1 MASPAQITANR
12 ANAKN
17 STGPVT
23 DEGKQRSSRNST
35 SHGLTSKEVSMPAG
49 LAAEFEALRA
59 GLQADLNPET
69 PIQVVFFNQALSAA
83 WLQFRCDRAE
93 AELDSRVSEPGL
105 DPLLDPSLAPTIR
118 TIHRTRAQ
126 AVKHLSK
133 AIAELRKIQTEQQY
147 RWASMPEAD
156 GYVTEGLGLADW
168 KTINEKMKNEA
179 KARLEIMLNAQ
190 PLPRPEP
197 AARKTATPP
206 VPAVQPREHPDS
218 PFLTVCLEELRRMN
232 GNEKTNPIVFAPAA

>member
-1 MASPAQITANR
+1 MASVAQITANR
-12 ANAKN
+12 VNAKN

-23 DEGKQRSSRNST
+23 EEGKLRAARNST
-35 SHGLTSKEVSMPAG
+35 SHGLTSKDVSIPAG

-59 GLQADLNPET
+59 GLQTDLNPET

-105 DPLLDPSLAPTIR
+105 DPLLDPNLEPTIR

-133 AIAELRKIQTEQQY
+133 AIAELRKVQTEQQY
-147 RWASMPEAD
+147 RWAAMPED
-156 GYVTEGLGLADW
+156 EGYVIAGLGLACW

-190 PLPRPEP
+190 PMPSPIPVPSAP
-197 AARKTATPP
+197 AAERRKY
-206 VPAVQPREHPDS
+206 VDS

-232 GNEKTNPIVFAPAA
+232 GNEKSNPIVLSPAA